1 MLQLFVFQALSLLDE
16 ELRKN
21 YTEILT
27 RFYLAFESVHKYV
40 LDLNIFLND
49 LEEGIYIQQSLE
61 SVMLS
66 DEGKQL
72 MVTTFLFFHYMFLH
86 SIFFTF
92 QYLNPP
98 IHYFFSVK
106 LCICMELCC

>member
-1 MLQLFVFQALSLLDE
+1 MFLFQALSILDE

-72 MVTTFLFFHYMFLH
+72 MVNEFFFHYVFLEL
-86 SIFFTF
+86 IYK
-92 QYLNPP
+92 YLNPSLIMP
-98 IHYFFSVK
+98 YFFSVK

>member
-1 MLQLFVFQALSLLDE
+1 MLSGTSKV
-16 ELRKN
+16 N
-21 YTEILT
+21 II
-27 RFYLAFESVHKYV
+27 ESVHKYV

-72 MVTTFLFFHYMFLH
+72 MVITTFLFFSLY
-86 SIFFTF
+86 IF
-92 QYLNPP
+92 
-98 IHYFFSVK
+98 
-106 LCICMELCC
+106 